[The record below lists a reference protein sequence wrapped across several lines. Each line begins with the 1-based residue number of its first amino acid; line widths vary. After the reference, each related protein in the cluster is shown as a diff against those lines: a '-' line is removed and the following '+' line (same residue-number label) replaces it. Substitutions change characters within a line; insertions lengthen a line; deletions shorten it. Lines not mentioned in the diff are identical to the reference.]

1 VLNKIKNISF
11 LKIAG
16 IKKLIVLELLPGY
29 IKLLFVINKDP
40 LYKII
45 NTSSPMRIKI
55 VHSVMMKRNGDLFE
69 LKTII
74 KSFIENNKI
83 DTKNIIIGINE
94 FRLKNIVIPSDND
107 DLDFWFEENSD
118 KFLPLGKTID
128 KFSFAREKIN
138 TNEEYVYYSVV
149 VSRRSYINEL
159 KKICEQLNLS
169 LLNISPF
176 EPATIGHHREDS
188 KLLFINLIGERITYV
203 IVGTDGNPNHGELY
217 TTIYDEDNSI
227 NFEQI
232 KFGLTE
238 LFSLLNSDT
247 HKSQNADLE
256 ILLQSNPE
264 NYNELKNIVNS
275 IFHPVSIN
283 QRIEKENYNHIASLS
298 TAEKLYRSFDESY
311 NLLEQ
316 SKLSTDRDEMEK
328 QLTLK
333 TVIISGFFLITM
345 LLGIYLTESFVSN
358 KLKADEDNLI
368 EVSAQKDMI
377 DKYEK
382 ENSFLKSNLS
392 HLSNLKGN
400 RITYS
405 NLFNEIPRFVS
416 DSSCFIGLNIKELN
430 SNIVELDFQGLALTQ
445 TEVAHIMQ
453 KIETNSNFNKI
464 SLMYA
469 NSIDKKNIKLN
480 VPIKQNKL
488 INFKLRANYDAN

>member
-1 VLNKIKNISF
+1 MSNIV
-11 LKIAG
+11 
-16 IKKLIVLELLPGY
+16 KLG
-29 IKLLFVINKDP
+29 N
-40 LYKII
+40 
-45 NTSSPMRIKI
+45 
-55 VHSVMMKRNGDLFE
+55 
-69 LKTII
+69 I
-74 KSFIENNKI
+74 KSKLNVKI
-83 DTKNIIIGINE
+83 MDGIGH
-94 FRLKNIVIPSDND
+94 PG
-107 DLDFWFEENSD
+107 FEKE
-118 KFLPLGKTID
+118 
-128 KFSFAREKIN
+128 
-138 TNEEYVYYSVV
+138 NEEEY
-149 VSRRSYINEL
+149 L
-159 KKICEQLNLS
+159 
-169 LLNISPF
+169 
-176 EPATIGHHREDS
+176 
-188 KLLFINLIGERITYV
+188 
-203 IVGTDGNPNHGELY
+203 
-217 TTIYDEDNSI
+217 
-227 NFEQI
+227 
-232 KFGLTE
+232 
-238 LFSLLNSDT
+238 
-247 HKSQNADLE
+247 
-256 ILLQSNPE
+256 
-264 NYNELKNIVNS
+264 
-275 IFHPVSIN
+275 